1 MYTIK
6 THPDF
11 DKWLNGIKDR
21 MTRLRRARR
30 LDNGSRG
37 NLGDI
42 KALGDSLYEMREY
55 FGPGWRMY
63 YVKRGDVLIIM
74 LGGAVKAHSVQT
86 SPLPSSA
93 PHYWRTDL

>member
-21 MTRLRRARR
+21 MTRLRLARR
-30 LDNGSRG
+30 LDQAARG

-42 KALGDSLYEMREY
+42 KARGDSLYEMRE
-55 FGPGWRMY
+55 
-63 YVKRGDVLIIM
+63 
-74 LGGAVKAHSVQT
+74 
-86 SPLPSSA
+86 
-93 PHYWRTDL
+93 